1 MNKFNSNN
9 ILNIKLTHNEFIK
22 GISKG
27 RGKFGEIFYEL
38 CSITG
43 EIIIIKVYDNISINK
58 RDEIILNL
66 NKLFHL
72 KHINILSTIPL
83 LDGDNINNDIS
94 DKF

>member
-27 RGKFGEIFYEL
+27 RGKFGEIFYGL

-58 RDEIILNL
+58 TDEIILNL

-72 KHINILSTIPL
+72 KHINILSSIPL
-83 LDGDNINNDIS
+83 LDG
-94 DKF
+94 

>member
-1 MNKFNSNN
+1 M
-9 ILNIKLTHNEFIK
+9 NIKLAQKEFIK

-58 RDEIILNL
+58 RDEITLNL
-66 NKLFHL
+66 NQLYHL
-72 KHINILSTIPL
+72 KYINILSVIPL
-83 LDGDNINNDIS
+83 LDGDNINNNIS
-94 DKF
+94 DKFLSIIS

>member
-27 RGKFGEIFYEL
+27 RGKFGEIFYGL
-38 CSITG
+38 CPITG

-58 RDEIILNL
+58 RDE
-66 NKLFHL
+66 
-72 KHINILSTIPL
+72 
-83 LDGDNINNDIS
+83 
-94 DKF
+94 

>member
-27 RGKFGEIFYEL
+27 RGKFGEIFYGL

-72 KHINILSTIPL
+72 KHINMLSIIPL
-83 LDGDNINNDIS
+83 LDADNINNDIS